1 MRLRVLQAGQ
11 RELVDDALLPGELQ
25 QLVADDR
32 DALAKVRRAVRRLL
46 LVVVRLA
53 AAGLHVH
60 RADLRSAVEAVALV
74 ERAGVVKDE
83 ALREGVRVVREG
95 RHDLIRAD
103 IGGAHAIVERRY
115 LRAELSVDC
124 IRGGNCDE
132 NCGNQ
137 HYEAVAGIQRRDG

>member
-53 AAGLHVH
+53 AAGL
-60 RADLRSAVEAVALV
+60 LAL
-74 ERAGVVKDE
+74 ERT
-83 ALREGVRVVREG
+83 
-95 RHDLIRAD
+95 
-103 IGGAHAIVERRY
+103 
-115 LRAELSVDC
+115 
-124 IRGGNCDE
+124 
-132 NCGNQ
+132 
-137 HYEAVAGIQRRDG
+137 